1 MSILDD
7 LLRTLRAPLDFVRG
21 KTSSV
26 RSAEGRAQG
35 GVMRIKNLPQEFKG
49 EYEYNK
55 QLVRDYGR
63 RAKQAKD
70 YATGKGPKGASS
82 PTPQAQGGKKKMGL
96 FSKKRRCPGCNEK
109 LDARWEL
116 CPYCGHGA
124 SEGSGQPQQGGP
136 PRTQALDIGQPQGNQ
151 GNQGGYGNQGNQG
164 YGNQGNQGYGNQGNQ
179 GNQGYGNQGN
189 QGGKPRTMALD
200 MSSMQSQAPQRG
212 DSRRVAWLIPL
223 EGPQGGQLLELR
235 ARAIVGT
242 APDCDVQVK
251 DSSVSGR
258 HAEFSAQNGVFR
270 VSDLGS
276 TNGTFVNEKRVQ
288 GAELVDGDTLRLGRT
303 PFKFKST

>member
-35 GVMRIKNLPQEFKG
+35 GLMRIKNLPQEFKG
-49 EYEYNK
+49 ELDYNK
-55 QLVRDYGR
+55 QLVKEYGR
-63 RAKQAKD
+63 RAKRAKD
-70 YATGKGPKGASS
+70 YASGKGANNAGS
-82 PTPQAQGGKKKMGL
+82 PMPQPQGGKKKMGL

-116 CPYCGHGA
+116 CPFCGHGA
-124 SEGSGQPQQGGP
+124 SDSGGQPQQQGGP
-136 PRTQALDIGQPQGNQ
+136 PRTQALDLGQHQGHGNQ
-151 GNQGGYGNQGNQG
+151 GNQD
-164 YGNQGNQGYGNQGNQ
+164 
-179 GNQGYGNQGN
+179 
-189 QGGKPRTMALD
+189 GKPRTMALD
-200 MSSMQSQAPQRG
+200 ISSMQSQAPPRG
-212 DSRRVAWLIPL
+212 EGRFVAWLIPL

-276 TNGTFVNEKRVQ
+276 TNGTFVNDKRVQ

>member
-26 RSAEGRAQG
+26 RSVEGRAQG
-35 GVMRIKNLPQEFKG
+35 GLMRIKNLPQEFKG
-49 EYEYNK
+49 EFEYNK
-55 QLVRDYGR
+55 QLVKDYGR
-63 RAKQAKD
+63 RAQKAKD
-70 YATGKGPKGASS
+70 YAAGKRGQDAGG
-82 PTPQAQGGKKKMGL
+82 PTPQPQGGKKKMGL

-124 SEGSGQPQQGGP
+124 SDAGGQPSQQGGP
-136 PRTQALDIGQPQGNQ
+136 PRTQALDLGQPQGGYGQ
-151 GNQGGYGNQGNQG
+151 GNQGHGNDGYGNQP
-164 YGNQGNQGYGNQGNQ
+164 
-179 GNQGYGNQGN
+179 

-200 MSSMQSQAPQRG
+200 IGSMQSQAPQRG
-212 DSRRVAWLIPL
+212 ESRLVAWLIPL

-242 APDCDVQVK
+242 APDCDVVVK
-251 DSSVSGR
+251 DGSVSGR
-258 HAEFSAQNGVFR
+258 HAEFSAQGGVFR
-270 VSDLGS
+270 VNDLGS

-303 PFKFKST
+303 PYKFKST

>member
-26 RSAEGRAQG
+26 RSVEGRAQG

-49 EYEYNK
+49 ELDYNK
-55 QLVRDYGR
+55 QLVKDYGR
-63 RAKQAKD
+63 RAKRAKD
-70 YATGKGPKGASS
+70 YAAGKRDQGASG

-124 SEGSGQPQQGGP
+124 SEDGGEPQRQDGGP
-136 PRTQALDIGQPQGNQ
+136 PRTQALDLGQPQG
-151 GNQGGYGNQGNQG
+151 GYNQGNQG
-164 YGNQGNQGYGNQGNQ
+164 YGNQP
-179 GNQGYGNQGN
+179 

-200 MSSMQSQAPQRG
+200 IGSVQSQAPQRG
-212 DSRRVAWLIPL
+212 ESRLVAWLIAL

-235 ARAIVGT
+235 ARSIVGT
-242 APDCDVQVK
+242 APDCDVVVK
-251 DSSVSGR
+251 DGSISGR
-258 HAEFSAQNGVFR
+258 HAEFSAQGGVYR

-288 GAELVDGDTLRLGRT
+288 NAELVDGDTLRLGRT